1 MDRTIKQILPCT
13 DPWYARYVG
22 PDGKKEF
29 FKVICWA
36 LCSDKME
43 DMKTSHVMP
52 IVSGDGCHPMEADYH
67 NHYQGVELLLGE
79 TSETVEKPE

>member
-1 MDRTIKQILPCT
+1 MDREIKQILPCT

-36 LCSDKME
+36 LTNDTVG
-43 DMKTSHVMP
+43 DMKSSHVMP
-52 IVSGDGCHPMEADYH
+52 IVSGDGCFPMEADYH

-79 TSETVEKPE
+79 TTETVEKP

>member
-1 MDRTIKQILPCT
+1 MNRKIKQLLPCN
-13 DPWYARYVG
+13 DPWYAKYVG
-22 PDGKKEF
+22 HDGKKEF

-36 LCSDKME
+36 LCEDAVG
-43 DMKTSHVMP
+43 DMKSSHVIG

-79 TSETVEKPE
+79 TAETVEKP